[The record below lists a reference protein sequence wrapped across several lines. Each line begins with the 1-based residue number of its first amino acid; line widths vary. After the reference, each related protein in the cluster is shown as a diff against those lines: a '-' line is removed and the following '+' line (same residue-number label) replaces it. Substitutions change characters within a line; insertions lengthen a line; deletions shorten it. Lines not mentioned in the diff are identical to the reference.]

1 MQKTIRMHQDL
12 IAVGKVYGFN
22 DEEKRSCMVS
32 SNIVVHRQGLQ
43 VPH

>member
-32 SNIVVHRQGLQ
+32 SNIVVHRQGL
-43 VPH
+43 